1 MIFGVKT
8 LVDILAEI
16 QAPATKPIHL
26 LKLSTAMKVLPG
38 EGADLS
44 AIIAALMTH
53 SLYFGTIINCYSVL
67 MSFFE
72 CNVLGCVSGNM

>member
-1 MIFGVKT
+1 MKN

-16 QAPATKPIHL
+16 KAAATKPIHL
-26 LKLSTAMKVLPG
+26 LKLSTAVKALLD
-38 EGADLS
+38 EEADLS
-44 AIIAALMTH
+44 AIMAALMTH
-53 SLYFGTIINCYSVL
+53 SLYFGTKIHCYSVL